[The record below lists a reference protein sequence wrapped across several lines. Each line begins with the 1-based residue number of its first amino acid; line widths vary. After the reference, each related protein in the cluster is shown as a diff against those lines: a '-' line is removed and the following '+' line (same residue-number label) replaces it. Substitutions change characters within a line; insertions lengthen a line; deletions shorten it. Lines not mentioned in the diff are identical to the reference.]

1 MGKARP
7 LNYTLVSTILWYSTI
22 LLYSFEYILT
32 FVNMEANHNHGACK
46 AEMILPVRDALDVLG
61 GKWKIPIIGAL
72 FFGDKRFSEI
82 SKDIPGITDRML
94 SKELRDLEM
103 NHLVK
108 RTVHDTFPVTVV
120 YSITE
125 YGESLKEVIESL
137 RNWGIN
143 HRQVIKD
150 EFSSSE
156 K

>member
-1 MGKARP
+1 
-7 LNYTLVSTILWYSTI
+7 
-22 LLYSFEYILT
+22 
-32 FVNMEANHNHGACK
+32 
-46 AEMILPVRDALDVLG
+46 MILPVRDALDVLG